1 MKASIFKAYDIRGLS
16 PGELDAQDAK
26 RIGQA
31 IAKVLKIKHV
41 VVGKDVRSTS
51 DELERELVEGLLSQG
66 VSVTRIGLCS
76 TPLFNFAIGSS
87 KGTYDAGVMVTASH
101 NPPAYNGFKIT
112 LGNNIPVG
120 QGNGMEEIRG
130 VAFSPQSIPPAD
142 TRGESRKDNTVLQRY
157 IDYVLK
163 EFDAPAEMPKTR
175 IAVDAG
181 NGMDGIVLPEI
192 KKALPNIDWLELYWE
207 PDGGFPNHEA
217 NPLKTETLSNLSTKV
232 VQENCLFGAAFDG
245 DGDRVGFVDEKGEVV
260 PGDIM
265 TALLATEILKK
276 YPGARILYDL
286 RSSWSVPETIEK
298 LGGIAEM
305 SRVGHAFIKRSMKE
319 TGAVFA
325 GEVSMHLYFKN
336 FWNCESGDY
345 AMLLLLKILLKE
357 QVPFS
362 KLWKSFQLYSHSHEL
377 NFSVPDAKSVLKTFA
392 STYKAQA
399 TDISHLDGIRMEFRD
414 KKEPEQDWWFSLRA
428 SNTEPLVRLNLEAKN
443 DARMNEKKAELI
455 KLIKSLG
462 GTEKL

>member
-1 MKASIFKAYDIRGLS
+1 MKSSIFKAYDIRGLS

-31 IAKVLKIKHV
+31 IAQVLKPKHV

-87 KGTYDAGVMVTASH
+87 KGDYDAGVMVTASH

-112 LGNNIPVG
+112 LGNNIPIG

-130 VAFSPQSIPPAD
+130 AALSPQSIPPVKK
-142 TRGESRKDNTVLQRY
+142 RGESRKDNTVLQRY
-157 IDYVLK
+157 IDHVFREADLPSVIP
-163 EFDAPAEMPKTR
+163 ETR
-175 IAVDAG
+175 IAIDAG
-181 NGMDGIVLPEI
+181 NGMDGIILPEI
-192 KKALPNIDWLELYWE
+192 KKRLPDIDWFELYWE

-217 NPLKTETLSNLSTKV
+217 NPLKIETLQDLSKKV
-232 VQENCLFGAAFDG
+232 VQEQCLFGAAFDG
-245 DGDRVGFVDEKGEVV
+245 DGDRVGFIDEKGEPV

-265 TALLATEILKK
+265 TALLAAEALKQF
-276 YPGARILYDL
+276 PGSRILYDL

-298 LGGIAEM
+298 LGGKAEM
-305 SRVGHAFIKRSMKE
+305 SRVGHAFIKRQMAE

-325 GEVSMHLYFKN
+325 GELSMHFYFKN

-345 AMLLLLKILLKE
+345 AMLLLLKILLRE
-357 QVPFS
+357 QKPFS
-362 KLWKSFQLYSHSHEL
+362 ELWKSLHLYAHSKEL
-377 NFSVPDAKSVLKTFA
+377 NFSVPDTKQLLKKFTA
-392 STYKAQA
+392 DYSPQA
-399 TDISHLDGIRMEFRD
+399 TNIANIDGVRMEFRD
-414 KKEPEQDWWFSLRA
+414 KKNPEDDWWFSLRA
-428 SNTEPLVRLNLEAKN
+428 SNTEPLVRLNVEAKN
-443 DARMNEKKAELI
+443 EERMKMKKEELI
-455 KLIKSLG
+455 DRIKESG